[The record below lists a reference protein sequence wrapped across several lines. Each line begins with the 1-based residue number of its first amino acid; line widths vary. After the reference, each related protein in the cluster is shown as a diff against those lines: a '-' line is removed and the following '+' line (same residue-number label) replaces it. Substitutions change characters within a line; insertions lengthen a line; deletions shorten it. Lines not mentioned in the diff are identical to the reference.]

1 MASCIRFAEH
11 RDLSA
16 IEQIENDADRLLIE
30 RFQAK
35 AWSAAPTG
43 EARLSESGFLLV
55 IELDGGGVAG
65 FVHVREVE
73 GLCHLEQV
81 SVAPEHSRQGWGRM
95 LVEAAKQEA
104 RERGYD
110 SISLRTYADVPWNA
124 PFYESAGFVEEQPAT
139 QFHRSLIGIEAEF
152 GLDKHGRRIQMAAF
166 LAESRP

>member
-16 IEQIENDADRLLIE
+16 LEQIENDADRLLVE

-35 AWSAAPTG
+35 AWSAAPSG
-43 EARLSESGFLLV
+43 DSRLSKSGFLLV
-55 IELDGGGVAG
+55 IELDGGGVPG
-65 FVHVREVE
+65 FVHVLEVQ

-81 SVAPEHSRQGWGRM
+81 SVTSEHSRQGWGRM

-104 RERGYD
+104 RQRGYD

-124 PFYESAGFVEEQPAT
+124 PFYETAGFVEEQPAT
-139 QFHRSLIGIEAEF
+139 RFHRSLVGIEAEL
-152 GLDKHGRRIQMAAF
+152 GLDQYGRRIQMAAS
-166 LAESRP
+166 LTGSRP